1 MHVVKYQYIQRLFL
15 TWLIHKV
22 PKKETISL
30 IHMLNINLQCS
41 GKSYAMKVII
51 QALIKANTKGW
62 IGIYN
67 IKDFLNVHISQE
79 FVFENDYQLYS
90 LKFICKITK

>member
-22 PKKETISL
+22 PKKRQLASF
-30 IHMLNINLQCS
+30 MLNINLQCS
-41 GKSYAMKVII
+41 GKSHAMKVII

>member
-1 MHVVKYQYIQRLFL
+1 
-15 TWLIHKV
+15 
-22 PKKETISL
+22 
-30 IHMLNINLQCS
+30 
-41 GKSYAMKVII
+41 MKVII
-51 QALIKANTKGW
+51 QANTKCW

>member
-1 MHVVKYQYIQRLFL
+1 
-15 TWLIHKV
+15 
-22 PKKETISL
+22 
-30 IHMLNINLQCS
+30 
-41 GKSYAMKVII
+41 MKVII
-51 QALIKANTKGW
+51 QALIKTTTKCW

-79 FVFENDYQLYS
+79 FVFENDYQLYR